1 MDEFESQKVELVA
14 NFGSL
19 YKGVK
24 KHWSV
29 AYHYRR
35 MVFASTYPDV

>member
-1 MDEFESQKVELVA
+1 MDEFESQKVEMVA

-24 KHWSV
+24 KH
-29 AYHYRR
+29 
-35 MVFASTYPDV
+35 